1 MHPLKMNNRTYMACQ
16 DKDKAVN
23 FLKLRQT
30 EGKRVAMHT
39 VKEYWGV
46 KGYMSSTYGGVV
58 GI

>member
-1 MHPLKMNNRTYMACQ
+1 MNNRTYMACQ